1 MVRRRQKRRHGTVAE
16 TERLEHFLT
25 VLLCH
30 HRSFGFELHRQR
42 HDLGTGEFLA
52 HRSSDRC
59 FVADLILTN
68 VEHGHDRLVG
78 EEEELLEIAAC
89 VVVEASS
96 VERRP
101 LPQRVDDLVEQVD
114 RALQRGV
121 ALEHALGLVPSLFGT
136 CEIGERQFDLDHPQ
150 VLEGI
155 LRPRDVVVA
164 ERPQDEH
171 DRVDLAN
178 VAEEGVAESF
188 ALARTFDEPA
198 DVGELHGGVNRLLAL
213 RHLAE
218 GVEAVV
224 GHLGD
229 TDIGVGRGE
238 GIGRCVGAASGKR
251 VVQRGLARV
260 GETDEPETFHSSDE
274 ATDLAAS
281 TVTDVTDV
289 HATPSTEAAVSTT
302 DAEHAFSRS
311 ILVSAVR
318 CTFTYLL
325 IPFGFPLIGLS
336 AGVGPWIGLPVG
348 LVAIAANLVSIRRF
362 HRADHRWKWPMTAI
376 NLGII
381 VLLTVLVVLDTVE
394 LLG

>member
-1 MVRRRQKRRHGTVAE
+1 M
-16 TERLEHFLT
+16 
-25 VLLCH
+25 
-30 HRSFGFELHRQR
+30 
-42 HDLGTGEFLA
+42 
-52 HRSSDRC
+52 
-59 FVADLILTN
+59 
-68 VEHGHDRLVG
+68 
-78 EEEELLEIAAC
+78 
-89 VVVEASS
+89 
-96 VERRP
+96 
-101 LPQRVDDLVEQVD
+101 
-114 RALQRGV
+114 
-121 ALEHALGLVPSLFGT
+121 
-136 CEIGERQFDLDHPQ
+136 
-150 VLEGI
+150 LEGI
-155 LRPRDVVVA
+155 LRPRDVVVP

-171 DRVDLAN
+171 DRIDLAN

-198 DVGELHGGVNRLLAL
+198 DVGELHGCVNRLLAL
-213 RHLAE
+213 RHLTE

-238 GIGRCVGAASGKR
+238 GVGRCVGAASGKR

-336 AGVGPWIGLPVG
+336 AGVDPWIGLPVG
-348 LVAIAANLVSIRRF
+348 LVAIAANVVSIRRF
-362 HRADHRWKWPMTAI
+362 HRADHRWKCPMTAI